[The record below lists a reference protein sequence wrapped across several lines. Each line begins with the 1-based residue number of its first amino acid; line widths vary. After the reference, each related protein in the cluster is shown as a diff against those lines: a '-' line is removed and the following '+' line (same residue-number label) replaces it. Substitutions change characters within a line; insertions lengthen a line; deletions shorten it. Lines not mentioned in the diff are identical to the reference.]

1 MGNQY
6 ANKKNPPFWTDE
18 RLANLV
24 KLRKEGKSFGLIR
37 KELGCTKNQALA
49 AWNRRILK
57 KKFPSDIP
65 EEERHQ
71 PTAPAK
77 PTLAW
82 VPGVKS
88 GGSYKAGVLKYD

>member
-65 EEERHQ
+65 EEKRCQ
-71 PTAPAK
+71 PIVPAK

-82 VPGVKS
+82 VPGVDNGCNYKTKS
-88 GGSYKAGVLKYD
+88 MKVY